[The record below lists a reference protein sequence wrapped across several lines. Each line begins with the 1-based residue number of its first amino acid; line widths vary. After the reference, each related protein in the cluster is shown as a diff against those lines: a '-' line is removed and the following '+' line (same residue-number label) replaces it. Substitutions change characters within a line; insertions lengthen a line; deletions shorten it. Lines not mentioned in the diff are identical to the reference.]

1 MPIYQLD
8 SGLWFPNPYL
18 GEEDGLVA
26 IGGDLS
32 VGRLELAYS
41 NGFFPWFSFYY
52 NDEPLWY
59 CPLKRFVIFPGEIH
73 VSRSMRKL
81 LASNRYTV
89 TVNEDFAGVI
99 NGCSTVD
106 GRNENYGAWLGDDMI
121 EAYTELHRQGKAMSV
136 EVWEMRESD
145 DGEKQRAL
153 VGGIY
158 GVTMCNAF
166 FGESMF
172 SRVPSGSKIALIH
185 VARIA
190 AGLGWHFIDC
200 QFETPHLKSMGGRY
214 ISYEEY
220 MVLLN
225 GKRNSEGRI
234 R

>member
-1 MPIYQLD
+1 M
-8 SGLWFPNPYL
+8 
-18 GEEDGLVA
+18 VA

-32 VGRLELAYS
+32 VGRLLLAYR

-59 CPLKRFVIFPGEIH
+59 CQLKRFVIFPGEIH
-73 VSRSMRKL
+73 VSRSMKKL

-106 GRNENYGAWLGDDMI
+106 GRNENHGAWLGDDMI

-136 EVWEMRESD
+136 EVWEMLEND

-190 AGLGWHFIDC
+190 AGLGWYFIDC